1 MLYIRKRFFH
11 RIEFGE
17 FLANEAKRGKKA
29 LFNDNAKKCN
39 DNAKRKTMEW
49 KRLEISSRKL
59 EISKEHFMQ
68 GWDDKGQKQ

>member
-1 MLYIRKRFFH
+1 M
-11 RIEFGE
+11 
-17 FLANEAKRGKKA
+17 ANEAKRDKEA
-29 LFNDNAKKCN
+29 LFSDNAKKCN

>member
-17 FLANEAKRGKKA
+17 FLANEAKRDKKA

-59 EISKEHFMQ
+59 EISGLHDMKDGH
-68 GWDDKGQKQ
+68 DKGQKQ

>member
-1 MLYIRKRFFH
+1 MNYGMRFVTLYRRQGDK
-11 RIEFGE
+11 E
-17 FLANEAKRGKKA
+17 A
-29 LFNDNAKKCN
+29 LFSDNAKKCN